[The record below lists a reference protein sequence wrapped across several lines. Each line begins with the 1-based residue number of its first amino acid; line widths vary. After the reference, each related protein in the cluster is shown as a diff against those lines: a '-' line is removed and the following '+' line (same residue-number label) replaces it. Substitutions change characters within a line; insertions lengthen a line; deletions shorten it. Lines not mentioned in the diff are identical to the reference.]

1 MKKRILAVLLTAT
14 MCVSSLGA
22 VAMTSASAARKLQNN
37 LWMDES
43 ITVGK
48 NEKCYLYYDVNEG
61 LSEHLKPFS
70 SNSNVNVL
78 QYSQGANYGNA
89 LIEGKN
95 IGTANVRVESLA
107 PPNGYHIDYDSV
119 NTSGSCKV
127 TVKPAPTSVRLSSTN
142 LTLGIGET
150 YTISEST
157 NSGSYANADNLK
169 WTTSNPN
176 VAIPAKVSGSN
187 KAVIRAKG
195 VGTATIT
202 IKTYNGKTATCKV
215 TVKNAPTSVKLSR
228 SNLNLIKGMRCTISE
243 TTNSGSYANASNLK
257 WSSSNSEVATVKKDS
272 GNKAI
277 VQAVG
282 KGTAYIKITTYNGKT
297 ATCKVTVK

>member
-1 MKKRILAVLLTAT
+1 MKKRILAVVLTAT
-14 MCVSSLGA
+14 MCVSSLGT
-22 VAMTSASAARKLQNN
+22 VAMTSAGAARKLQNN

-61 LSEHLKPFS
+61 LSEHLKPTS
-70 SNSNVNVL
+70 NNSNVKVV

-95 IGTANVRVESLA
+95 IGTANVRVESLV

-119 NTSGSCKV
+119 NVSGSCKV
-127 TVKPAPTSVRLSSTN
+127 TVKPAPTSVKLSTTS
-142 LTLGIGET
+142 LTLGVGES

-195 VGTATIT
+195 VGTTTIT
-202 IKTYNGKTATCKV
+202 IKTYNGKTATCKM
-215 TVKNAPTSVKLSR
+215 TVKSAPTSVKLSR
-228 SNLNLIKGMRCTISE
+228 SDLNLIKGMRCTISE
-243 TTNSGSYANASNLK
+243 TTNSGSYAKSFT
-257 WSSSNSEVATVKKDS
+257 WSSSNTKVATITKDS

-282 KGTAYIKITTYNGKT
+282 KGTAYIKIKTYNGKT

>member
-1 MKKRILAVLLTAT
+1 MKKRILAVVLTAT
-14 MCVSSLGA
+14 MCVSSLGT
-22 VAMTSASAARKLQNN
+22 VAMTSVSAARKLQNN

-61 LSEHLKPFS
+61 LNEHLKPVS
-70 SNSNVNVL
+70 SNSNVKVL

-95 IGTANVRVESLA
+95 IGTANVHVDGGKSSD
-107 PPNGYHIDYDSV
+107 GIYTCGD
-119 NTSGSCKV
+119 CKV
-127 TVKPAPTSVRLSSTN
+127 TVKSAPTSVKLSNTN
-142 LTLGIGET
+142 LTLGVGEKF
-150 YTISEST
+150 TISEST

-169 WTTSNPN
+169 WTTSNAN

-215 TVKNAPTSVKLSR
+215 TVKSAPTSVKLSR
-228 SNLNLIKGMRCTISE
+228 SRLNLIKGMRCTISE
-243 TTNSGSYANASNLK
+243 TTNSGSYAKSFA
-257 WSSSNSEVATVKKDS
+257 WSSSNSKVATVGKDG

-277 VQAVG
+277 VKAVG

>member
-1 MKKRILAVLLTAT
+1 MKTGKRILAVVLTAT
-14 MCVSSLGA
+14 MCVSSLGT

-37 LWMDES
+37 LWMDKS

-61 LSEHLKPFS
+61 LSEHLKATS
-70 SNSNVNVL
+70 DNSNVKVL
-78 QYSQGANYGNA
+78 NYSQGANYGNA
-89 LIEGKN
+89 LIEGRN
-95 IGTANVRVESLA
+95 VGTANVHVEGKKSSD
-107 PPNGYHIDYDSV
+107 GIYTYGD
-119 NTSGSCKV
+119 CKV
-127 TVKPAPTSVRLSSTN
+127 TVKPAPTSVRLSITS
-142 LTLGIGET
+142 LTLGVGET
-150 YTISEST
+150 FTITEST

-169 WTTSNPN
+169 WSTSNSN

-195 VGTATIT
+195 IGTATIT

-215 TVKNAPTSVKLSR
+215 TIKNAPSDVNLSKTSLT
-228 SNLNLIKGMRCTISE
+228 LNKGKSYAIAES
-243 TTNSGSYANASNLK
+243 TNSGSYAKSFT
-257 WSSSNSEVATVKKDS
+257 WSSSNSKVATVTKDS

-277 VQAVG
+277 VKAVG
-282 KGTAYIKITTYNGKT
+282 KGTAYIKIKTYNGKT

>member
-1 MKKRILAVLLTAT
+1 MKKRILAVVLTAT
-14 MCVSSLGA
+14 MCVSSLGT
-22 VAMTSASAARKLQNN
+22 VAMTSVSAARKLQNN

-61 LSEHLKPFS
+61 LNEHLKPVS
-70 SNSNVNVL
+70 SNSNVKVL

-95 IGTANVRVESLA
+95 IGTANVHVDGKKSSD
-107 PPNGYHIDYDSV
+107 GIYTCGD
-119 NTSGSCKV
+119 CKV
-127 TVKPAPTSVRLSSTN
+127 TVKSAPTNVKLSNTN
-142 LTLGIGET
+142 LTLGEGEKF
-150 YTISEST
+150 TISEST

-169 WTTSNPN
+169 WTTSNAN

-228 SNLNLIKGMRCTISE
+228 SSLNLIKGMRCTISE
-243 TTNSGSYANASNLK
+243 TTNSGSYAKSFA
-257 WSSSNSEVATVKKDS
+257 WSSSNSKVAIVKKDS

-282 KGTAYIKITTYNGKT
+282 KGTAYVSIRTYNGKT